1 MTTEHTGFGYRG
13 YIASRPIRGH
23 STPQHI
29 QNLVIRDYAERNELK
44 FKLSATE
51 YAMPGCDMILRTV
64 IDELSTLEGLILF
77 SMFQLPQNISDRMS
91 VYKTVLDSNCAMHA
105 ATESLALSASEDI
118 SRWEDIILVD
128 HFSSVNELGATLW
141 PM

>member
-1 MTTEHTGFGYRG
+1 MTAEHTGFGYRG

-29 QNLVIRDYAERNELK
+29 QNLVIRDYAERNALK

-51 YAMPGCDMILRTV
+51 YAMPGCDMILRAV

-77 SMFQLPQNISDRMS
+77 SMFQLPQDISDRML
-91 VYKTVLDSNCAMHA
+91 VYKTVLDSNRAMHA
-105 ATESLALSASEDI
+105 ATENLALLASEDI
-118 SRWEDIILVD
+118 SRWEDIILVGP
-128 HFSSVNELGATLW
+128 FLICK
-141 PM
+141 